1 VKPASLLATSPGVST
16 VIDGVCGTGYD
27 VLRGVVHT
35 DGFHATPAVFRLSP
49 GSIEVPR
56 GTPLAEMFPIPR
68 ELIDAEIACTTGG
81 VRFR

>member
-1 VKPASLLATSPGVST
+1 
-16 VIDGVCGTGYD
+16 

-35 DGFHATPAVFRLSP
+35 DGFHATPAVFQLAP